1 MKLSTQLMYAGNP
14 REAADQVRALEDAG
28 LDTVWVPEAYGF
40 DSPTL
45 MGYLAAKTEKVE
57 IGAAILNIYSRTPS
71 ALLQTAAGLDNVSQG
86 RAIIGLGAS
95 GPQVIEGFHGV
106 PYDKPLGRTKE
117 IIELIRSGLR
127 RETLVHDGIFTLPLP
142 EGQGTGLGKPLK
154 LLTRPERPSIPLYI
168 AALGPKSVEGAAEYA
183 DGWLPFL
190 FVPEKAG
197 QVWGDALAAGTA
209 KRQEGL
215 APLEICAGGMVAIG
229 EGPETKALL
238 DFARPLVALYVGGMG
253 ARGKNFYNDL
263 AVKYGYE
270 QEAKEIQDLYLGGN
284 KRDAEAKVPL
294 ELLEL
299 GNLVGPAS
307 YVKERIAAFAE
318 AGRDQPPGDAG
329 LRRPAGDDPSA
340 PRAGRLTLRH
350 GVDADQAVHHVV
362 PALLRATLRHVR
374 DRRVRHGDERAAVVR
389 LERHDDGVLDDGL
402 RLALVLP
409 APGEGEPPRPV
420 DLGVGPRDRG
430 SDAGAVDPEPSAE
443 PRVDVVR
450 RATELR
456 PPPGGQLFGVGPGGE
471 DPLGRG
477 GDRAGDRD
485 RAGAHGVSS
494 GSAARCC
501 SRRSRAL
508 PHIRRVLIAHVARSS
523 RLPGTSRTTVVRPR
537 FSLVTTP
544 APSSTRRCLSTA
556 GRVTARRSARSLID
570 ASPSASRSRIERRGA
585 DATAAADRIQPIV
598 HHMVKYR

>member
-14 REAADQVRALEDAG
+14 REAADQVKALEDAG

-57 IGAAILNIYSRTPS
+57 IGSAILNIYSRTPS

-117 IIELIRSGLR
+117 IIDLIRRGLR

-142 EGQGTGLGKPLK
+142 EGRGTGLGKPLK
-154 LLTRPERPSIPLYI
+154 LLTKPERSSIPLYI

-190 FVPEKAG
+190 FVPEKSG
-197 QVWGDALAAGTA
+197 QVWGDALARGTA
-209 KRQEGL
+209 RRQEGL

-318 AGRDQPPGDAG
+318 AGVTNLQVM
-329 LRRPAGDDPSA
+329 PASDDPPA
-340 PRAGRLTLRH
+340 TIRQLREL
-350 GVDADQAVHHVV
+350 VD
-362 PALLRATLRHVR
+362 
-374 DRRVRHGDERAAVVR
+374 
-389 LERHDDGVLDDGL
+389 
-402 RLALVLP
+402 
-409 APGEGEPPRPV
+409 
-420 DLGVGPRDRG
+420 
-430 SDAGAVDPEPSAE
+430 
-443 PRVDVVR
+443 
-450 RATELR
+450 
-456 PPPGGQLFGVGPGGE
+456 
-471 DPLGRG
+471 
-477 GDRAGDRD
+477 
-485 RAGAHGVSS
+485 
-494 GSAARCC
+494 
-501 SRRSRAL
+501 
-508 PHIRRVLIAHVARSS
+508 
-523 RLPGTSRTTVVRPR
+523 
-537 FSLVTTP
+537 
-544 APSSTRRCLSTA
+544 
-556 GRVTARRSARSLID
+556 
-570 ASPSASRSRIERRGA
+570 
-585 DATAAADRIQPIV
+585 
-598 HHMVKYR
+598 